1 MCNCKKRH
9 HALLH
14 PVKKGIPNNS
24 SNYATQ
30 NYQTNQHTAI
40 GLNDE
45 TPELPQQGETTINTQ
60 LGVKFTFLDIIPVKL
75 SNGHTF
81 IETNA
86 LLDCASD
93 IPCWGKTLHK
103 Y

>member
-1 MCNCKKRH
+1 MCNCKLRH

-30 NYQTNQHTAI
+30 NYQTNQHTAT
-40 GLNDE
+40 GVNDE
-45 TPELPQQGETTINTQ
+45 TPQLPQPGEATINTQ

-75 SNGHTF
+75 WNAHTF
-81 IETNA
+81 IETNV
-86 LLDCASD
+86 LLDCVSYT
-93 IPCWGKTLHK
+93 TLLRK
-103 Y
+103 DVA